1 MEKYIIYDS
10 DHPGAINNRCFQ
22 PSYEREGPGHSFTVD
37 LGRIAAQLGFIPL
50 TADVFLSQNVR
61 KPYKAYCITDM
72 VSKRTKHLLQTGVV
86 PFLCISTESP
96 IIARDFYI
104 NLKKHAGV
112 YIYSML
118 FRGVQLKLEGTRTQF
133 LPLYFPVKISGAV
146 FNVDW
151 NSRRLLVL
159 VNRNKRI
166 YYSKT
171 TTISDRLRS
180 ILSRIKLAYQK
191 MIDPWLSSKEIYV
204 DRIEAIHYFSNVEGF
219 DLYGEGWQENIPG
232 FSMEYSNSAKKVYK
246 GIIEQDNKL
255 QVISNYKFVLCFENC
270 SFPGYI
276 TEKIFDCFQAGCIPI
291 YYGAPDIEDFV
302 PEDTFIN
309 FRKFNDYD
317 TLCNYILNF
326 SEDKAFNM
334 LAKAR
339 EFLISSQ
346 FEKHDQSKIIN
357 GIFEK
362 IIEYDLKSDE
372 K

>member
-10 DHPGAINNRCFQ
+10 DHPGAINNRCFHA
-22 PSYEREGPGHSFTVD
+22 SYEKEGPGHSFTVE
-37 LGRIAAQLGFIPL
+37 LGRVATHLGFIPL
-50 TADVFLSQNVR
+50 TADVFLTRNIK

-72 VSKRTKHLLQTGVV
+72 VSKRTRKLLQAGVV

-104 NLKKHAGV
+104 NLKKHAGA
-112 YIYSML
+112 YLYSML
-118 FRGVQLKLEGTRTQF
+118 FRGVQLKLEGTKTQF
-133 LPLYFPVKISGAV
+133 LPLYYPVKINGAIL
-146 FNVDW
+146 NVDW

-171 TTISDRLRS
+171 TSISDRLRS

-219 DLYGEGWQENIPG
+219 DLYGEGWQEKIPG
-232 FSMEYSNSAKKVYK
+232 FSNEYSDSAKKVYK
-246 GIIEQDNKL
+246 GTIEPDKKL
-255 QVISNYKFVLCFENC
+255 QVISNYRFVLCFENC

-291 YYGAPDIEDFV
+291 YYGAPDIKDFV
-302 PEDTFIN
+302 PEDSFID
-309 FRKFNDYD
+309 FRNFNDYNA
-317 TLCNYILNF
+317 LRNYILNF
-326 SEDKAFNM
+326 SDNQASAM
-334 LAKAR
+334 LKKAR
-339 EFLISSQ
+339 EYLSSSQ
-346 FEKHDQSKIIN
+346 FSKHDESKIIN
-357 GIFEK
+357 SIFQK
-362 IIEYDLKSDE
+362 VVEYDFKQ